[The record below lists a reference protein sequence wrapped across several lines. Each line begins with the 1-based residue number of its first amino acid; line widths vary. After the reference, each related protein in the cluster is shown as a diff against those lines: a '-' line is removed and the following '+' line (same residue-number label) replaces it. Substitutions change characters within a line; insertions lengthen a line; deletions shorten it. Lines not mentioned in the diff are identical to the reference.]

1 MSDQRPITI
10 LCLASEY
17 KGIPFIQECAH
28 QGAQVILLT
37 PEKVASSDWPWDSI
51 HLHHYLPNLYTQPNI
66 THAVSY
72 LARHHDIDR
81 IVALD
86 DYDVATAASLRE
98 HLRLPGLGETVAR
111 FLRDKLAMRTQA
123 RAAGLPV
130 PDFVGLFNDEDVNE
144 FMGRIAPPWVLKPRF
159 EAGAVGIQKLHT
171 ADAVWNALH
180 NLGDQRSFYLLEQ
193 FLPGDVFHV
202 DVLRWNN
209 DAAFGVASQYGAP
222 PLSLIQG
229 GGIFI
234 TRLLDREAAETQ
246 ALLNLTGQLHDAFR
260 LKHGVSHTEFI
271 RANSDGRYYFL
282 ETSARVGGAHID
294 RMIEA
299 ATGIALWQEAARI
312 ELASICGETYQLP
325 PNRSDYAGLI
335 ICLAREQWPDLSAY
349 NDPEVVWR
357 IPKENHAG
365 LIVASPDAYRVEQLL
380 MDYANR
386 FGRDF
391 LAHAPQT
398 KEVRHTI

>member
-1 MSDQRPITI
+1 MSDERPITI

-17 KGIPFIQECAH
+17 KGLPFIEECAR
-28 QGAQVILLT
+28 QGARIILLT
-37 PEKVASSDWPWDSI
+37 PEKFASREWPWESI
-51 HLHHYLPNLYTQPNI
+51 HLHHYLPDLYTQPNI

-72 LARHHDIDR
+72 LARHHDLDR

-111 FLRDKLAMRTQA
+111 FFRDKLAMRTQA
-123 RAAGLPV
+123 RAAELFV
-130 PDFVGLFNDEDVNE
+130 PDFVPLFNDEEVND
-144 FMGRIAPPWVLKPRF
+144 FMSRVSPPWVLKPRF
-159 EAGAVGIQKLHT
+159 EAGAVGIQKRQT
-171 ADAVWNALH
+171 AEAVWDALH
-180 NLGDQRSFYLLEQ
+180 KLGDQRSFYLLEQ

-202 DVLRWNN
+202 DVLRWENQPV
-209 DAAFGVASQYGAP
+209 FGVASQYGAP

-234 TRLLDREAAETQ
+234 TRLLDRESAETEE
-246 ALLNLTGQLHDAFR
+246 LLNLTGRLHDAFR
-260 LKHGVSHTEFI
+260 LERGVSHTEFI
-271 RANSDGRYYFL
+271 RAQSDGRFYFL

-299 ATGIALWQEAARI
+299 ATDVALWTEAARI
-312 ELASICGETYQLP
+312 ELASIRGEVYRLP
-325 PNRSDYAGLI
+325 PHRSDYAGLI

-349 NDPEVVWR
+349 TDPEVAWR
-357 IPKENHAG
+357 VPKENHAG
-365 LIVASPDAYRVEQLL
+365 LIVASPDANRVEQLL
-380 MDYANR
+380 NDYAER

-391 LAHAPQT
+391 LVHAPQT

>member
-17 KGIPFIQECAH
+17 KGVPFIEECAR
-28 QGAQVILLT
+28 QGARVILLT
-37 PEKVASSDWPWDSI
+37 PENFAGSAWPWESI
-51 HLHHYLPNLYTQPNI
+51 YRHHAMPDLYTQPNI
-66 THAVSY
+66 TYAVSW
-72 LARHHDIDR
+72 LAREHDIDR

-86 DYDVATAASLRE
+86 DYDVATAAALRE
-98 HLRLPGLGETVAR
+98 HLRIPGLGETVAR
-111 FLRDKLAMRTQA
+111 FFRDKLAMRTQA
-123 RAAGLPV
+123 HAAGIPV
-130 PDFVGLFNDEDVNE
+130 PDFAGLFNDDEVND
-144 FMGRIAPPWVLKPRF
+144 FLGRVPAPWVLKPRF
-159 EAGAVGIQKLHT
+159 EAGAVGIQKLQS
-171 ADAVWNALH
+171 ADAVWHALN

-202 DVLRWNN
+202 DVLRWDNQPV
-209 DAAFGVASQYGAP
+209 FGVASQYGAP
-222 PLSLIQG
+222 PLSLMQG
-229 GGIFI
+229 GGIFV
-234 TRLLDREAAETQ
+234 TRLMDREAAETQ
-246 ALLNLTGQLHDAFR
+246 ELLSLTDQLHNAFR
-260 LKHGVSHTEFI
+260 LERGVSHTEFI

-299 ATGIALWQEAARI
+299 ATDIALWQEMARI
-312 ELASICGETYQLP
+312 ELAAVRGDSYQLP
-325 PNRSDYAGLI
+325 PHRSDYAGLI

-357 IPKENHAG
+357 VPKENHAG
-365 LIVASPDAYRVEQLL
+365 LIVASADALRVEQLL
-380 MDYANR
+380 ADYANR

-391 LAHAPQT
+391 LAHAPQD